1 MTSDSCDTFCA
12 TTDWIDCA
20 LFAAGRIGMDLT
32 AGSTLN
38 YLIVAGVV
46 CAGLWAIIILT
57 ITA

>member
-1 MTSDSCDTFCA
+1 MNGRGVPMETQSPTRK
-12 TTDWIDCA
+12 

-32 AGSTLN
+32 AGSALN

>member
-1 MTSDSCDTFCA
+1 METQSPTRK
-12 TTDWIDCA
+12 
-20 LFAAGRIGMDLT
+20 LFAAGRIGIDLT
-32 AGSTLN
+32 AGSSLN